1 LNLCRFN
8 LSAPRHA
15 RSQRLFCIVC
25 RPVRGQDRSREQSG
39 RHFRGRARA
48 LSRFQSVTWTRPV
61 GRSGDGAG
69 RDWDR
74 VGHHAGVEAGSARLQ
89 RFRHAARADHLRAG
103 RRCL

>member
-1 LNLCRFN
+1 LCRFN

-15 RSQRLFCIVC
+15 QSQRLFCIVC

-69 RDWDR
+69 P
-74 VGHHAGVEAGSARLQ
+74 GLGSGRTPCWCRSRIGKAPALPTRGARGSSS
-89 RFRHAARADHLRAG
+89 RRAALP
-103 RRCL
+103 